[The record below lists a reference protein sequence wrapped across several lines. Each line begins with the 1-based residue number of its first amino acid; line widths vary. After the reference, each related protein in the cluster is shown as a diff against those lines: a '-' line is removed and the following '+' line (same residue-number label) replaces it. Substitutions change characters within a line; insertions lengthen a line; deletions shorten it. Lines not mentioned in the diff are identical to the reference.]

1 MISEVGPSLA
11 DGLLLDDKKKDKIC
25 DFYLT
30 PRGCMKGDKCDFQ
43 HPLSPAGTL
52 TNRVCDFYL
61 TPRGCR
67 KGDQCDFLH
76 PQPKQGVKDKVCTYY
91 MTPQGCIKGLNCDFL
106 HPRPG
111 MFTDLPGATPD
122 SSSPSSAIPADLA
135 ALGVGIGAGRGVRS
149 KPCDFFLSPRG
160 CIKGDQCD
168 FSHARP
174 GAGGFPGGGGA
185 GSGWMTTIV
194 SESGY
199 PTPLP
204 LSFSAFLPAK
214 KKPLRAKLCDFFNT
228 ARGCVKGDACDF
240 IHQKQKVCDF
250 YLKPQGCRKGALCDF
265 LHPPKEGEAAAAPA
279 TPSASPSVSPSA
291 APASK
296 AEEDKSGGKVKS
308 AKPGSRFAPY

>member
-1 MISEVGPSLA
+1 MSSEVGPSLA

-67 KGDQCDFLH
+67 KGEQCDFLH

-111 MFTDLPGATPD
+111 MFTDVPGGTPGA
-122 SSSPSSAIPADLA
+122 SSSSSSTIPPDLA
-135 ALGVGIGAGRGVRS
+135 ALGVGVGVGAGRGVRS

-168 FSHARP
+168 FSHVRP
-174 GAGGFPGGGGA
+174 GAGGFPGGGGM

-194 SESGY
+194 SESGF

-240 IHQKQKVCDF
+240 IHQKQK
-250 YLKPQGCRKGALCDF
+250 GALCDF
-265 LHPPKEGEAAAAPA
+265 LHPPKEGEAAASPTASPA
-279 TPSASPSVSPSA
+279 ASPAAAPSAVP
-291 APASK
+291 K

-308 AKPGSRFAPY
+308 AKPVSRFAPY